1 MAYSD
6 IISKTAEVYVAC
18 EIHSFPVNCVDII
31 ESYGYKVYT
40 YSYIKALYPRLYDY
54 CRSYSTDSFK
64 HAGLGCVMYNDACRP
79 GRILFSLAHEI
90 GHIALGHVGEA
101 SEFEAAADT
110 FAGYLLAPC
119 VMIDHYGCR
128 SFEDVMHRF
137 GLSTAAA
144 NIAWQNY
151 RRWKRHAPCAED
163 MALLNWILYLRR
175 PVEITE
181 SNMYQVNPFDSVLET
196 GCLASTTDAKS
207 DPLVSPA
214 VSESDLPVS
223 PAVSESNCPI
233 NPGSPK
239 STGPITSDA
248 SGRSSC
254 QEKKEPPRAHKA
266 SKDHN
271 SQNPPPSL
279 VNASPLPKKAPKRSE
294 KMRRYHKKKRMQIEK
309 ELAQV
314 REDMDSL
321 HRMDADFLGAAENSW
336 LYSDY

>member
-101 SEFEAAADT
+101 PEFEAAADT

-196 GCLASTTDAKS
+196 GCLVSTTDAKS
-207 DPLVSPA
+207 A
-214 VSESDLPVS
+214 
-223 PAVSESNCPI
+223 
-233 NPGSPK
+233 
-239 STGPITSDA
+239 GPITPDA
-248 SGRSSC
+248 SGRSTC

-266 SKDHN
+266 AKDHKT
-271 SQNPPPSL
+271 QPPPPSL
-279 VNASPLPKKAPKRSE
+279 VNASPLPKKDPKRSE